1 MWSHGSVLICIY
13 FSHIPLHIY
22 SKPTSTYGKQPIIV
36 SAWGHSSS
44 LASSMLVDAHSCPCR
59 RSTRLVPSA
68 APFLH
73 LHMHCHASG
82 SAFSVRMPG
91 LEETIWCNPSRFLCR
106 MRFLVPTCLSFSGN
120 KCMTIHMD
128 EQSDDWGRLNH
139 SLLDT
144 APFLLLCTNPKS
156 SPLQTPVSFL
166 KTRGQRVY
174 WSVLTNYSER
184 NSVSQTFKPIKL
196 PWLIFLFN
204 K

>member
-22 SKPTSTYGKQPIIV
+22 SKPTSTYGKQPIIM

-68 APFLH
+68 APFLP

-106 MRFLVPTCLSFSGN
+106 MRFLVPTCLSFCGN

-144 APFLLLCTNPKS
+144 APFLLLCTNPQS
-156 SPLQTPVSFL
+156 SPLQTPVTFL